1 MLVDKKLMDSLS
13 AQAKV
18 NPRLRQALDLRTTP
32 DDQSQRILNAVEPG
46 TILPIHRHRGSTET
60 IVVLRGKVVQHYYDD
75 NGNKTASFEL
85 APGSA
90 QVGMSVPVGQWH
102 ALESLEEGSV
112 IFECKDGAYA
122 PLQPSEFLN
131 VSLLGTP
138 KVLTTPS
145 WQLYQQLCDTVF
157 GSGAVTIKPTTR
169 DNNIIGTQIYT
180 RVCRLPQEFPN
191 SP

>member
-1 MLVDKKLMDSLS
+1 MILNKKLMDDLS

-60 IVVLRGKVVQHYYDD
+60 IIVLRGKVVQHYYDD
-75 NGNKTASFEL
+75 NGNKTASYEL
-85 APGSA
+85 APNSV

-112 IFECKDGAYA
+112 IFECKDGAYQ
-122 PLQPSEFLN
+122 PLSEEDILE
-131 VSLLGTP
+131 VTP
-138 KVLTTPS
+138 K
-145 WQLYQQLCDTVF
+145 
-157 GSGAVTIKPTTR
+157 G
-169 DNNIIGTQIYT
+169 
-180 RVCRLPQEFPN
+180 
-191 SP
+191 